1 MKLSLKLI
9 LRQIPGQEARIAA
22 VRRADPDAMRLTA
35 WMLYTPG
42 EQWEESAVYV
52 AAAETLAPDFSCPR
66 GIALIVVGHMDPER
80 FAEADADVLLWETEQ
95 GAEAFARRAN
105 QLSAIFREY
114 QQVERRIL
122 ERLAVGAA
130 PEEIAVLGEALLGNP
145 IVVMDEGYAL
155 LLKPRRT
162 NPLDWEPGRYPQ
174 APALSAETVDQIR
187 MSREYR
193 SREENQGLFYLSGD
207 TLDCGALF
215 LNVQDDGIV
224 LFIAVLEMDQPITP
238 ADRQLLCF
246 FSRYI
251 CHSLR
256 THRFS
261 RADSLYFLQFL
272 TKLLRNEKIELPEF
286 HRQLHTLQ
294 WRITQNYVVFVG
306 EPDLWNQRNAQLFS
320 LCRMV
325 ERRFRGCCAFEQ
337 EGRVVCILNL
347 DQAGMSREA
356 FLQLLSQF
364 IRDQL
369 LRVGVSYGFQDF
381 VSLASYYHQAL
392 AALELGRELA
402 PEAWSYRFET
412 YVLEYF
418 IRYGT
423 SRMEGKYL
431 CHPDLIAL
439 LHYDR
444 ENHTELLQT
453 LRVYLNCGQNA
464 TAAAEELF
472 IHRNTLYQR
481 LGKIDSLIS
490 SSLSNPENRL
500 YLQISYSIAD
510 FDAM

>member
-9 LRQIPGQEARIAA
+9 LRNIPAQEARIAA
-22 VRRADPDAMRLTA
+22 TRKEEPDPMRLSTWA
-35 WMLYTPG
+35 LYTQG
-42 EQWEESAVYV
+42 KDWEESTVYV
-52 AAAETLAPDFSCPR
+52 AAADRLPPDFSCTQ
-66 GIALIVVGHMDPER
+66 GSALIVVGNMDPKR
-80 FAEADADVLLWETEQ
+80 FAGVDADVLLWDGEE
-95 GAEAFARRAN
+95 GAEAFARRVN
-105 QLSAIFREY
+105 RLNEIFQAY
-114 QQVERRIL
+114 QQLERRIL
-122 ERLAVGAA
+122 DRLIAGAA
-130 PEEIAVLGEALLGNP
+130 PEEIVALGESLLGNP

-174 APALSAETVDQIR
+174 LPALSPETVDQIR

-193 SREENQGLFYLSGD
+193 SREEHQGLFYLSGD

-224 LFIAVLEMDQPITP
+224 LFLAVLEMDRPITQ

-246 FSRYI
+246 LAQFI
-251 CHSLR
+251 CHSLQL
-256 THRFS
+256 HRFS

-286 HRQLHTLQ
+286 HRQLHTQ
-294 WRITQNYVVFVG
+294 HWKIDQNYVCFVG
-306 EPDLWNQRNAQLFS
+306 ELDLWNQKNAQLFS
-320 LCRMV
+320 LCRMA

-337 EGRVVCILNL
+337 EGRMVCILNL

-381 VSLASYYHQAL
+381 VSLASYYRQAL
-392 AALELGRELA
+392 AALELGKELA
-402 PEAWSYRFET
+402 PEAWNYRFES
-412 YVLEYF
+412 YALEYF

-439 LHYDR
+439 LRYDR
-444 ENHTELLQT
+444 ENHTELLRT
-453 LRVYLNCGQNA
+453 LQVYLGCGLNA
-464 TAAAEELF
+464 TAAAGELF

-481 LGKIDSLIS
+481 LGKIESLIS
-490 SSLSNPENRL
+490 SKLSSPDLRL
-500 YLQISYSIAD
+500 YLQISFRIAD